1 MISDTP
7 RHCIGGHRHE
17 KRPLCL
23 NAPPGVVDTAVLM
36 LFMAGLGLLVF
47 GVTMSYFQAA
57 STEAAA
63 LMEAASKAPA
73 PE

>member
-1 MISDTP
+1 
-7 RHCIGGHRHE
+7 
-17 KRPLCL
+17 
-23 NAPPGVVDTAVLM
+23 VDTAVLM

-47 GVTMSYFQAA
+47 GVTMSYCQAA